1 MDLREIVFLKSLWF
15 GSVDFQLISLELKEL
30 GAGVLIMQHSRGV
43 PTKPSI
49 NLMNKI
55 GLIHLIVSSVF
66 FGLA

>member
-1 MDLREIVFLKSLWF
+1 MDLREIVSFEKAYGLVKWI
-15 GSVDFQLISLELKEL
+15 QLISLELKEL
-30 GAGVLIMQHSRGV
+30 GAGLLIMQHSRGV

-66 FGLA
+66 FGLT

>member
-66 FGLA
+66 FG